1 MANLSSKPV
10 TLVYRP
16 DTTVLGIDLGT
27 TNIACALHKAGDTK
41 SEVIPYNDGRRI
53 MPSTVEFSALGTCIS
68 CGAQAQR
75 KLKTSTGYVLY
86 GKTPYIYNIE

>member
-1 MANLSSKPV
+1 MSNLAPQPV

-27 TNIACALHKAGDTK
+27 TNIRCALHKAGDTK
-41 SEVIPYNDGRRI
+41 SEVISYNEGRRI
-53 MPSTVEFSALGTCIS
+53 MPSIVEFSPLGTCVA

-75 KLKTSTGYVLY
+75 KLKTNTKYVLY
-86 GKTPYIYNIE
+86 GKNSYL